1 MELGG
6 QELSSIEMRLS
17 CAFSLMAALAWL
29 PPVSLLWAQGTPTD
43 GFAAAADSAAAP
55 ADSAGRKLLGWRLSA
70 MAGLL
75 AL

>member
-1 MELGG
+1 
-6 QELSSIEMRLS
+6 
-17 CAFSLMAALAWL
+17 MAALAWL